1 MTKIILNLLLAAIK
15 SVCIALLICELMV
28 DLFLL
33 GKISLNRFGTIRHL
47 TCVVIT
53 YNIIPTSVI
62 MANPKMRKNLV
73 LKLQDIYI
81 IAPHEFL
88 KSVRDFFYRNVYK
101 KSVHSVNIWNFAVS
115 DG

>member
-1 MTKIILNLLLAAIK
+1 
-15 SVCIALLICELMV
+15 MV

-53 YNIIPTSVI
+53 YNVIPTSVI
-62 MANPKMRKNLV
+62 MANPKMRKNLAM
-73 LKLQDIYI
+73 KLQDTYI

-88 KSVRDFFYRNVYK
+88 KNVRDFFSWAVYK
-101 KSVHSVNIWNFAVS
+101 KSIHSVNI
-115 DG
+115 